1 MLKVKNRNQKN
12 ICIWQ
17 KKYYV
22 IFFFSHNTYV
32 HTLFFILVNTAKA
45 SADLAYTLQAALMTQ
60 QIKEQET
67 QVKVIERRQEIEL
80 QEQVKQ
86 KGFKKI
92 AWI

>member
-1 MLKVKNRNQKN
+1 MNLFSGILKEYIDKQ
-12 ICIWQ
+12 IIIW
-17 KKYYV
+17 YFS
-22 IFFFSHNTYV
+22 FFLTI

-80 QEQVKQ
+80 QEQVK
-86 KGFKKI
+86 
-92 AWI
+92 